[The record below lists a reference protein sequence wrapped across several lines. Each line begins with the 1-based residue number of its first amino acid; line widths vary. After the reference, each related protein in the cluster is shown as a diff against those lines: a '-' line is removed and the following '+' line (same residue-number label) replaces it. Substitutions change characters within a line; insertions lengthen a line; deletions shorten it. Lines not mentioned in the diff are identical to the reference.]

1 MYVYCFCID
10 SIFVSVYFVVND
22 MRSRLLFESEK
33 YETSFSLV
41 LVERL
46 KLITTLNVN
55 GCNITKQGADMMA
68 TVLLNTVSLT
78 KLDLSNTM
86 LNSTRANKII
96 CALKNI
102 SSLKVLNIN
111 NNDIDDEIAD
121 SIAAVLCSNHLIE
134 HINLSH
140 NKLSY
145 TGVLHI
151 ANSLSEN
158 IKKIDI
164 SSNFIAS
171 DDVVDLAAA
180 LSKCPLLQELNIS
193 YNLLK
198 LTGVLMIARFLRHH
212 PTLKILDLSNNTVSF
227 SSACEFIV
235 DVILSVNKTL
245 VNLNVCGRNI
255 RPRYVGDYLAPPRK
269 GNNST
274 AFTLQNLYSLEH
286 SSIDIP
292 TKFVKIIEAC
302 PISNEDIM
310 SYYVDHLGS
319 VFYNQYHNCAI
330 IIPPGAVS
338 QGDCVEIQATAN
350 YFGPYVIPEG
360 FYPISS
366 YYWVSANYEF
376 RVPVYLIMNHYAKIT
391 SVEDISNLHVL
402 HKCVQDSDTMKND
415 LMMSKITDGV
425 YFDVEIGYCVLA
437 TNHFCSYCQAKDIKH
452 IPERLLACYC
462 TYDESTSGSHVAEVC
477 FCPSNSECKK
487 V

>member
-1 MYVYCFCID
+1 
-10 SIFVSVYFVVND
+10 
-22 MRSRLLFESEK
+22 
-33 YETSFSLV
+33 
-41 LVERL
+41 
-46 KLITTLNVN
+46 
-55 GCNITKQGADMMA
+55 MA

-78 KLDLSNTM
+78 ILDLSNTM

-96 CALKNI
+96 SALKNV
-102 SSLKVLNIN
+102 SSLKILSIN
-111 NNDIDDEIAD
+111 NNDIDDGFTE

-134 HINLSH
+134 HVNLSH

-145 TGVLHI
+145 TGVLNI

-164 SSNFIAS
+164 SGNFIAS
-171 DDVVDLAAA
+171 DNVVDLATA
-180 LSKCPLLQELNIS
+180 LSKCSLLQELNIS
-193 YNLLK
+193 RNLLK
-198 LTGVLMIARFLRHH
+198 LTGVLTIAQFLRHH
-212 PTLKILDLSNNTVSF
+212 PTLKILDLSNNNVSF

-255 RPRYVGDYLAPPRK
+255 RPRYVEEHLSPPSK
-269 GNNST
+269 GNDST
-274 AFTLQNLYSLEH
+274 AFTLQNLYSLQRF
-286 SSIDIP
+286 SIDIP
-292 TKFVKIIEAC
+292 TKFVKVTETC

-330 IIPPGAVS
+330 VIPPGAVS
-338 QGDCVEIQATAN
+338 QGDCVEIQTTAN
-350 YFGPYVIPEG
+350 YFGPYIIPEG

-376 RVPVYLIMNHYAKIT
+376 KAPVYFIMNHYAKIR
-391 SVEDISNLHVL
+391 SLEDISNLHVL

-425 YFDVEIGYCVLA
+425 YFDIEIGYCVLA
-437 TNHFCSYCQAKDIKH
+437 TNHFCSYCQAKDIRH
-452 IPERLLACYC
+452 IPEYLSACYC
-462 TYDESTSGSHVAEVC
+462 TFDESISGSHVAEVC

-487 V
+487 VTLLQWYVCTVAIAICTKSSERF

>member
-1 MYVYCFCID
+1 
-10 SIFVSVYFVVND
+10 
-22 MRSRLLFESEK
+22 MRPKLLFKSET
-33 YETSFSLV
+33 YETSFRLL

-46 KLITTLNVN
+46 KLITALNVS

-86 LNSTRANKII
+86 LNSTRANKVT

-111 NNDIDDEIAD
+111 NNDIDDEAAD
-121 SIAAVLCSNHLIE
+121 GITAVLCSNHLIE

-193 YNLLK
+193 HNLLK
-198 LTGVLMIARFLRHH
+198 LTGVVTVARFLRHH

-255 RPRYVGDYLAPPRK
+255 RPRYVEDYLSPPHSE
-269 GNNST
+269 GDTDN
-274 AFTLQNLYSLEH
+274 FTLQNLYLLKH
-286 SSIDIP
+286 SSLNI
-292 TKFVKIIEAC
+292 TNIEANFIKVTETC
-302 PISNEDIM
+302 PISSTDII
-310 SYYVDHLGS
+310 SYYVDHLGG
-319 VFYNQYHNCAI
+319 VFYNRYNDFAI
-330 IIPPGAVS
+330 VIPPGAVS
-338 QGDCVEIQATAN
+338 QGHCVEIQATAN
-350 YFGPYVIPEG
+350 YFGPYLIPDG
-360 FYPISS
+360 CYPISS

-376 RVPVYLIMNHYAKIT
+376 KAPVYLVISHYAKIG
-391 SVEDISNLHVL
+391 SSEDINKLHVL
-402 HKCVQDSDTMKND
+402 HKCARDPDAMNEGLSA
-415 LMMSKITDGV
+415 IPDGV
-425 YFDVEIGYCVLA
+425 YFDKEIGYCVLA
-437 TNHFCSYCQAKDIKH
+437 TDHFCTYCGTKSDKG
-452 IPERLLACYC
+452 IPEYLTACYY
-462 TYDESTSGSHVAEVC
+462 TYDESSSGHFIAEVA
-477 FCPSNSECKK
+477 FFPSNYNCKK
-487 V
+487 VYE

>member
-1 MYVYCFCID
+1 MHL
-10 SIFVSVYFVVND
+10 
-22 MRSRLLFESEK
+22 RLLFESEK
-33 YETSFSLV
+33 YKTSFNWV
-41 LVERL
+41 LVKRL
-46 KLITTLNVN
+46 KLLTTLSVS

-86 LNSTRANKII
+86 LNSTRANKVI

-111 NNDIDDEIAD
+111 NNDIDDEAAD
-121 SIAAVLCSNHLIE
+121 GITAILCSNHLLE
-134 HINLSH
+134 HVDLSH

-145 TGVLHI
+145 TGVLNI

-198 LTGVLMIARFLRHH
+198 LTGVLTIARFLRHH

-255 RPRYVGDYLAPPRK
+255 RPRYVEDYLSPPHSEDDTD
-269 GNNST
+269 N
-274 AFTLQNLYSLEH
+274 FTLQNLYLLKHSLLNV
-286 SSIDIP
+286 
-292 TKFVKIIEAC
+292 TNTEANVIKVTETC
-302 PISNEDIM
+302 PISSTNII
-310 SYYVDHLGS
+310 SYHVDHLGG
-319 VFYNQYHNCAI
+319 VFYNRYNNFAVV
-330 IIPPGAVS
+330 IPPGAVS

-350 YFGPYVIPEG
+350 YSGPYIIPEG

-376 RVPVYLIMNHYAKIT
+376 KAPVYFVMNHYAKIT
-391 SVEDISNLHVL
+391 CLEDINKLHVL
-402 HKCVQDSDTMKND
+402 HKCARDPDAMNEGLST
-415 LMMSKITDGV
+415 IPDGV
-425 YFDVEIGYCVLA
+425 YFDKEIGYCVLA
-437 TNHFCSYCQAKDIKH
+437 TNHFCTYCGTKSDKG
-452 IPERLLACYC
+452 IPEYLTACYY
-462 TYDESTSGSHVAEVC
+462 TYDESSSGKYIAEVA
-477 FCPSNSECKK
+477 FFPSNYNCKK
-487 V
+487 VYE

>member
-1 MYVYCFCID
+1 
-10 SIFVSVYFVVND
+10 
-22 MRSRLLFESEK
+22 MRSRLLFENET

-46 KLITTLNVN
+46 KLLTTLNVS

-68 TVLLNTVSLT
+68 TVLPNTVSLT

-86 LNSTRANKII
+86 LNSIRTNKVT

-111 NNDIDDEIAD
+111 NNDIDEEAIG
-121 SIAAVLCSNHLIE
+121 SLTAALCSNRLIE

-158 IKKIDI
+158 IKNFDI

-171 DDVVDLAAA
+171 DDVVDLGAA
-180 LSKCPLLQELNIS
+180 LSKCPLLQQLNIS
-193 YNLLK
+193 CNLLK
-198 LTGVLMIARFLRHH
+198 LTGVLTIARFLRHH

-255 RPRYVGDYLAPPRK
+255 RPRYRVYAEDYLSPPHSENDT
-269 GNNST
+269 NN
-274 AFTLQNLYSLEH
+274 FTLQNLCLLKH
-286 SSIDIP
+286 SSLNI
-292 TKFVKIIEAC
+292 TNTEANFIKVTENC
-302 PISNEDIM
+302 PISSTGII
-310 SYYVDHLGS
+310 SYHVDHLGG
-319 VFYNQYHNCAI
+319 VFYNRYNNFAI
-330 IIPPGAVS
+330 VVPPRAVS
-338 QGDCVEIQATAN
+338 QGDCVEIQAATN
-350 YFGPYVIPEG
+350 YFAPYIIPEG

-376 RVPVYLIMNHYAKIT
+376 KAPVYFIMNHYAKIR
-391 SVEDISNLHVL
+391 SLEDINKLHVL
-402 HKCVQDSDTMKND
+402 HKCARDPNAVNKD
-415 LMMSKITDGV
+415 LMISTIPDRV
-425 YFDVEIGYCVLA
+425 YFDKEIEYCVLA
-437 TNHFCSYCQAKDIKH
+437 TDHFCTYCGAKSDKG
-452 IPERLLACYC
+452 IPEYLTACYY
-462 TYDESTSGSHVAEVC
+462 TYDESSSEKYIAEVA
-477 FCPSNSECKK
+477 FFPSSYSCNR
-487 V
+487 VW